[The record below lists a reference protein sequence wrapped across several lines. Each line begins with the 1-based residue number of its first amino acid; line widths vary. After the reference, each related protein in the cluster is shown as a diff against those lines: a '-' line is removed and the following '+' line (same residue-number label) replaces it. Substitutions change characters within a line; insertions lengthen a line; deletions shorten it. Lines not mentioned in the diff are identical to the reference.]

1 MAGMPERR
9 QNSQRCK
16 ELLRINFAEDLYK
29 SDVKIN
35 SLTVPKVCGSGQMG
49 VDMKEK
55 IIALITEI
63 LQVPE
68 GTVTETTLMED
79 LEVWD
84 SVAQVMIIGELE
96 SRLGISVQLEE
107 AMEMTGVA
115 DILAISA
122 ER

>member
-1 MAGMPERR
+1 
-9 QNSQRCK
+9 
-16 ELLRINFAEDLYK
+16 
-29 SDVKIN
+29 
-35 SLTVPKVCGSGQMG
+35 
-49 VDMKEK
+49 MKEK

-96 SRLGISVQLEE
+96 SRLGISVPLEE
-107 AMEMTGVA
+107 AMEMTGVE

>member
-1 MAGMPERR
+1 
-9 QNSQRCK
+9 
-16 ELLRINFAEDLYK
+16 
-29 SDVKIN
+29 
-35 SLTVPKVCGSGQMG
+35 
-49 VDMKEK
+49 MKEK

-96 SRLGISVQLEE
+96 SRLGISFPLEE

-122 ER
+122 EG

>member
-1 MAGMPERR
+1 
-9 QNSQRCK
+9 
-16 ELLRINFAEDLYK
+16 
-29 SDVKIN
+29 
-35 SLTVPKVCGSGQMG
+35 
-49 VDMKEK
+49 MKEK

-84 SVAQVMIIGELE
+84 SVAQVIILGELE
-96 SRLGISVQLEE
+96 SRLGILVPLEE

>member
-1 MAGMPERR
+1 MLKG
-9 QNSQRCK
+9 QNLQRC
-16 ELLRINFAEDLYK
+16 
-29 SDVKIN
+29 
-35 SLTVPKVCGSGQMG
+35 KVCGSGQMG
-49 VDMKEK
+49 VDMKKK

-96 SRLGISVQLEE
+96 SRLGISVPLEE

>member
-1 MAGMPERR
+1 
-9 QNSQRCK
+9 
-16 ELLRINFAEDLYK
+16 
-29 SDVKIN
+29 
-35 SLTVPKVCGSGQMG
+35 MG
-49 VDMKEK
+49 VDLKEK
-55 IIALITEI
+55 ILALITEI
-63 LQVPE
+63 LQVRE

-96 SRLGISVQLEE
+96 SRLGISVPLEE

>member
-1 MAGMPERR
+1 
-9 QNSQRCK
+9 
-16 ELLRINFAEDLYK
+16 
-29 SDVKIN
+29 
-35 SLTVPKVCGSGQMG
+35 
-49 VDMKEK
+49 MKEK

-96 SRLGISVQLEE
+96 SRLGISVPLEE

-122 ER
+122 EG